1 MPLAKTLMVQGTASD
16 VGKSVLVTALCRLFA
31 REGLRVAPFKAQNM
45 ALNAYVTED
54 GLEIARIQ
62 GVQAEAAGIPARVE
76 MNPILLKPTGEQT
89 AQVVLLGRPLGN
101 FSARAYRAEL
111 HERAWA
117 AITASLRRLCEEFDL
132 VIIEGAGSPA
142 EINLKD
148 RDLVNMRV
156 AEHADAPVLLVGDID
171 RGGVFAA
178 FVGTLACL
186 TAEEARRVAGF
197 VINKFRGDRTL
208 LEPGL
213 RWLEARTGK
222 PVFGVLPYLPDLA
235 IDAEDSVALERRV
248 RGAAPPTAGRSDRL
262 DIAVLVYP
270 RMANFPDV
278 DPLEAEPD
286 CRVRYVTRSEA
297 LGDPDLVVLPG
308 SKNTAE
314 DLAYLVETGLAEALR
329 AWFGRGTGTLFGLC
343 GGFQMLGLRIADSH
357 GVEAVQGTVPGLG
370 WLPVETELTPHMRTV
385 RTAAVVHLPLP
396 GWQELDGLRVDGYE
410 LHMGVTRRVGP
421 CHTFLRPANAA
432 EAGDGAGLLGVV
444 SPDGRVWGTYVH
456 DLFHND
462 RFRRRFLNGLRVQ
475 KGLPPVETGVSMF
488 RRKEETFDRLADAV
502 AEHLDL
508 TGIRRL
514 VGLAR

>member
-1 MPLAKTLMVQGTASD
+1 M
-16 VGKSVLVTALCRLFA
+16 GKSVLVTALCRLFA
-31 REGLRVAPFKAQNM
+31 RKGLRVAPFKAQNM
-45 ALNAYVTED
+45 ALNAYVTAD
-54 GLEIARIQ
+54 GLEIGRAQ
-62 GVQAEAAGIPARVE
+62 GVQAEAAGVPACVE
-76 MNPILLKPTGEQT
+76 MNPILIKPTGEQT

-117 AITASLRRLCEEFDL
+117 AITASLRRLREAFDL

-142 EINLKD
+142 EVNLKD

-197 VINKFRGDRTL
+197 VVNKFRGDKTL

-222 PVFGVLPYLPDLA
+222 PVFGVLPYLSDLA
-235 IDAEDSVALERRV
+235 IDAEDSVVLERRV
-248 RGAAPPTAGRSDRL
+248 GGGPPWPASRRDFL
-262 DIAVLVYP
+262 DIVVLVYP
-270 RMANFPDV
+270 RTANFTDL
-278 DPLEAEPD
+278 DALEAEPD
-286 CRVRYVTRSEA
+286 CRVRYVSRPAA
-297 LGDPDLVVLPG
+297 LGDPDLVILPG

-314 DLAYLVETGLAEALR
+314 DLAYLVDTGLAEALR
-329 AWFGRGTGTLFGLC
+329 AWFGRGAGTLVGLC
-343 GGFQMLGLRIADSH
+343 GGFQMLGLRIADPH
-357 GVEAVQGTVPGLG
+357 GVESARGAVAGLG
-370 WLPVETELTPHMRTV
+370 WLPVETELTPHKRTV
-385 RTAAVVHLPLP
+385 RTTAVITLPLP
-396 GWQELDGLRVDGYE
+396 GWQDLDGQRVSGYE
-410 LHMGVTRRVGP
+410 IRMGVTRKAGP
-421 CHTFLRPANAA
+421 CHAFLRP
-432 EAGDGAGLLGVV
+432 DGAVASGEETGLLGAV
-444 SPDGRVWGTYVH
+444 SRDGRVWGTYIH

-475 KGLPPVETGVSMF
+475 KGLPPVETGVSIA
-488 RRKEETFDRLADAV
+488 RRKEEAFDRLADAV

-508 TGIRRL
+508 SRIGRL
-514 VGLAR
+514 VGVSL